1 MRWMPVKD
9 ASILSESVQV
19 AGRTLRNRVVATAH
33 GTAAVVDGM
42 PLPSDVEY
50 WARLARGGPA
60 MVVAGGI
67 SVGRTSTLRGRFLGE
82 AWHPHAAVAYRP
94 KAQAIT
100 SGGALAIAQLCHL
113 GRETLGAPTFLPFEA
128 PSAVRS
134 PREPSPARV
143 LTTDDC
149 AAVTASFVTSASMM
163 IDAGFDGVEIH
174 GAHGYLVAQF
184 LNETINDRTD
194 RYGGD
199 LVGRCTLLLDIID
212 GIRSARPEAVVG
224 LRLSVE
230 NDPDG
235 SDLEVVA
242 EVADIVRERAPTDF
256 LDLTYGNRLSYVRDM
271 ATTRPPLMDDRF
283 ADRLRALRRSAAVPV
298 VLCSAFHDRTDME
311 QVVLDGRADLV
322 GMARPHIADPD
333 VTLKLLDG
341 RDDEVRP
348 CVACNE
354 DCRAFDPVGLCVV
367 NPDLAPPG
375 AATRPAEPLQVGAV
389 RRGAGGVTVVGA
401 GPAGL
406 EAAVTL
412 RLARPDLHVVLHER
426 SSRIGGQL
434 VAAEAS
440 GTRQGWRRLVH
451 FYEREL
457 HRAGVEL
464 RLGDVVSDADADA
477 GDVDG
482 DVVWATG
489 AEESEPGPRSGLE
502 VSSSAFLLHP
512 DMAPRRPLIVD
523 DGFGWWPTVSAVEV
537 ALARGAE
544 SVTVVSPGTAWAA
557 GIPADS
563 RAQLTDRLRGC
574 RFEVIA
580 LAAVDV
586 DAAGGVRVTVNG
598 SDLRRPVETDLLV
611 RVGVRTSLALPGTSA
626 WAIGDCVAPRR
637 VSHAIAEG
645 RAVGRRLALSHA
657 PTHRVETTG

>member
-1 MRWMPVKD
+1 MPVSD
-9 ASILSESVQV
+9 ASVLGESVQV

-67 SVGRTSTLRGRFLGE
+67 SVGRASTLRGRFLGE

-134 PREPSPARV
+134 PREPSPSRV

-149 AAVTASFVTSASMM
+149 AAVTASFVTSACMM

-184 LNETINDRTD
+184 LNANVNDRTD

-199 LVGRCTLLLDIID
+199 LVGRCTLLLDIIG
-212 GIRSARPEAVVG
+212 GIRSARPDAVVG

-235 SDLEVVA
+235 SDLEVLA
-242 EVADIVRERAPTDF
+242 DVADIVRERAPTDF

-283 ADRLRALRRSAAVPV
+283 ADRLRALRRATAVPIL
-298 VLCSAFHDRTDME
+298 LCSAFHDRTDME

-375 AATRPAEPLQVGAV
+375 FTTRPAEPLQVGDA
-389 RRGAGGVTVVGA
+389 RSGAGSVTVVGA

-412 RLARPDLHVVLHER
+412 RLARPDLRVVLHER

-434 VAAEAS
+434 MSAEAS
-440 GTRQGWRRLVH
+440 GTRPGWRRLVH

-457 HRAGVEL
+457 DRAGVEL
-464 RLGDVVSDADADA
+464 RLGSVVSDV
-477 GDVDG
+477 GHLDG

-489 AEESEPGPRSGLE
+489 AEESEQAPQSALE
-502 VSSSAFLLHP
+502 VSSSAFLLDP
-512 DMAPRRPLIVD
+512 SMAPRRPIIVD

-544 SVTVVSPGTAWAA
+544 SVTVMSPGTAWAA

-563 RAQLTDRLRGC
+563 RAQLTERLRGC
-574 RFEVIA
+574 RFEVTA

-586 DAAGGVRVTVNG
+586 DADGNVSVTVNG
-598 SDLRRPVETDLLV
+598 SDLRRPVDTDLLV
-611 RVGVRTSLALPGTSA
+611 RVGVRTSLPLPRASA
-626 WAIGDCVAPRR
+626 WAIGDCVTPRR

-645 RAVGRRLALSHA
+645 RAVGRRLALRHA
-657 PTHRVETTG
+657 STHSVEATG

>member
-1 MRWMPVKD
+1 M
-9 ASILSESVQV
+9 SVLNERVLV

-42 PLPSDVEY
+42 PLPSDVAY
-50 WARLARGGPA
+50 WGRLARGGPS

-82 AWHPHAAVAYRP
+82 AWHAHAAAAYRP
-94 KAQAIT
+94 KAEAIT
-100 SGGALAIAQLCHL
+100 SAGALAIAQLCHL
-113 GRETLGAPTFLPFEA
+113 GRETLGAPTFFPFEA

-149 AAVTASFVTSASMM
+149 SAAVTSFVTSACMM

-184 LNETINDRTD
+184 LNEHVNDRTD

-199 LVGRCTLLLDIID
+199 VVGRCTLLLEIIA
-212 GIRSARPEAVVG
+212 GIRRERPDAVVG

-235 SDLEVVA
+235 AGLDQLASVVRVIA
-242 EVADIVRERAPTDF
+242 EREPTDF

-271 ATTRPPLMDDRF
+271 ATTRPPLMDESF
-283 ADRLRALRRSAAVPV
+283 ADQLRAIRRSAAVPV
-298 VLCSAFHDRTDME
+298 LLCSSFHERSDLE
-311 QVVLDGRADLV
+311 QVVVDGRADLV

-333 VTLKLLDG
+333 LTLKLLDG
-341 RDDEVRP
+341 RDDQIRP
-348 CVACNE
+348 CVASNE

-375 AATRPAEPLQVGAV
+375 ATVRPAEPV
-389 RRGAGGVTVVGA
+389 RLGPTRSRARHVTVVGA

-412 RLARPDLHVVLHER
+412 GLARPDLPVVLVER
-426 SSRIGGQL
+426 SERIGGQL

-440 GTRQGWRRLVH
+440 GTRPGWRRLLD

-457 HRAGVEL
+457 RRAGVEL
-464 RLGDVVSDADADA
+464 RLGTAVQA

-482 DVVWATG
+482 EVVWATG
-489 AEESEPGPRSGLE
+489 AEERQPCPPSELE
-502 VSSSAFLLHP
+502 VASEAFLL
-512 DMAPRRPLIVD
+512 DATLAPRRPLVVD

-544 SVTVVSPGTAWAA
+544 QVTVATPGTSWAA
-557 GIPADS
+557 SHPCGLPSSADRTAARKTTRGGGS
-563 RAQLTDRLRGC
+563 RCRRRERGRCGDRHGQRLRPSPSRG
-574 RFEVIA
+574 
-580 LAAVDV
+580 
-586 DAAGGVRVTVNG
+586 AG
-598 SDLRRPVETDLLV
+598 
-611 RVGVRTSLALPGTSA
+611 LPGTGRRA
-626 WAIGDCVAPRR
+626 DVLAPARHRR
-637 VSHAIAEG
+637 VGHRGLRDAPSG
-645 RAVGRRLALSHA
+645 RPCHRRGSGHGPATRSQL
-657 PTHRVETTG
+657 TTPPERS

>member
-1 MRWMPVKD
+1 V
-9 ASILSESVQV
+9 LSESVQV

-42 PLPSDVEY
+42 PLPSDVDY
-50 WARLARGGPA
+50 WGRLARGGPA

-94 KAQAIT
+94 KAEAIT

-113 GRETLGAPTFLPFEA
+113 GRETLGASTFFPFEA

-134 PREPSPARV
+134 PREPSPSRV

-149 AAVTASFVTSASMM
+149 ATVTASFVTSACMM

-184 LNETINDRTD
+184 LNPNVNDRTD

-199 LVGRCTLLLDIID
+199 LVGRCALLLDIIG
-212 GIRSARPEAVVG
+212 GIRNARPEAVVG

-235 SDLEVVA
+235 SDVEVVA
-242 EVADIVRERAPTDF
+242 EVADTVRERAPTDF

-271 ATTRPPLMDDRF
+271 ATTRPPLVDDRF
-283 ADRLRALRRSAAVPV
+283 ADRLRTLRGAVAVPV
-298 VLCSAFHDRTDME
+298 VLCSAFHDRTLME
-311 QVVLDGRADLV
+311 QVVIDGRADLV

-354 DCRAFDPVGLCVV
+354 DCRSFDPVGLCVV

-375 AATRPAEPLQVGAV
+375 ATTRPAEPLHVGAV
-389 RRGAGGVTVVGA
+389 RRREGGVTVVGA

-412 RLARPDLHVVLHER
+412 RLARPDVHVVLLER

-434 VAAEAS
+434 LAAEAS
-440 GTRQGWRRLVH
+440 GTRPGWQRLLH

-464 RLGDVVSDADADA
+464 RLGSAVSDA
-477 GDVDG
+477 GDLDG

-489 AEESEPGPRSGLE
+489 AEEDEPGPTSALE
-502 VSSSAFLLHP
+502 VSSSAFLL
-512 DMAPRRPLIVD
+512 DRVMAPRRPLIVD

-563 RAQLTDRLRGC
+563 RAQLTDRLRGR
-574 RFEVIA
+574 RFEVMA
-580 LAAVDV
+580 LAAVDA
-586 DAAGGVRVTVNG
+586 DAAGGVSVSVNG
-598 SDLRRPVETDLLV
+598 SDLRRTVQTDLLV
-611 RVGVRTSLALPGTSA
+611 RVGVRRALTLPCASA

-645 RAVGRRLALSHA
+645 RAVGRRLALSQA
-657 PTHRVETTG
+657 PNHRVETIG

>member
-1 MRWMPVKD
+1 M
-9 ASILSESVQV
+9 SVLNERVLV

-42 PLPSDVEY
+42 PLPSDVAY
-50 WARLARGGPA
+50 WGRLARGGPS

-82 AWHPHAAVAYRP
+82 AWHAHAAAAYRP
-94 KAQAIT
+94 KAEAIT
-100 SGGALAIAQLCHL
+100 SAGALAIAQLCHL
-113 GRETLGAPTFLPFEA
+113 GRETLGAPTFFPFEA

-149 AAVTASFVTSASMM
+149 SAAVTSFVTSACMM

-184 LNETINDRTD
+184 LNEHINDRTD

-199 LVGRCTLLLDIID
+199 VAGRCTLLLEIIA
-212 GIRSARPEAVVG
+212 GIRRERPEAVVG

-235 SDLEVVA
+235 AGLDQLASVVRVIA
-242 EVADIVRERAPTDF
+242 ERGPTDF
-256 LDLTYGNRLSYVRDM
+256 LDLTYGNRLSYVPDM
-271 ATTRPPLMDDRF
+271 ATTRPPLMDKSF
-283 ADRLRALRRSAAVPV
+283 ADQLRAIRRSAAVPV
-298 VLCSAFHDRTDME
+298 LLCSSFHDRSDLE
-311 QVVLDGRADLV
+311 QVVVDGRADLV

-333 VTLKLLDG
+333 LTLKLLDG
-341 RDDEVRP
+341 RDDQIRP
-348 CVACNE
+348 CVASNE

-375 AATRPAEPLQVGAV
+375 AKVRPAEPV
-389 RRGAGGVTVVGA
+389 RRGPIRSGARHVTVVGA

-412 RLARPDLHVVLHER
+412 GLARPDLPVVLVER
-426 SSRIGGQL
+426 SGRIGGQL

-440 GTRQGWRRLVH
+440 GTRPGWRRLLD

-457 HRAGVEL
+457 RRAGVEV
-464 RLGDVVSDADADA
+464 RLGTAVQA
-477 GDVDG
+477 GDIDG
-482 DVVWATG
+482 EVVWATG
-489 AEESEPGPRSGLE
+489 AEEKQPRPPSGLE
-502 VSSSAFLLHP
+502 VASETFLL
-512 DMAPRRPLIVD
+512 DATMAPRRPLVVD
-523 DGFGWWPTVSAVEV
+523 DGFGWWPSVSAVEV

-544 SVTVVSPGTAWAA
+544 QVTVTTPGTSWAA

-563 RAQLTDRLRGC
+563 RAQLTERLRGT
-574 RFEVIA
+574 RLEVVA
-580 LAAVDV
+580 LAAVEMNEQGAV
-586 DAAGGVRVTVNG
+586 TVTVND
-598 SDLRRPVETDLLV
+598 SDLRHMVHPDCLV
-611 RVGVRTSLALPGTSA
+611 RVGVRTSSPLPDTEG
-626 WAIGDCVAPRR
+626 WAIGDCVTPRR
-637 VSHAIAEG
+637 VAHAIAEG
-645 RAVGRRLALSHA
+645 RAVGRRLAELST
-657 PTHRVETTG
+657 PRERS

>member
-1 MRWMPVKD
+1 MSV
-9 ASILSESVQV
+9 LGESVMV
-19 AGRTLRNRVVATAH
+19 GGRPLRNRVVATAH
-33 GTAAVVDGM
+33 GTAAVVAG
-42 PLPSDVEY
+42 LPMASDVEY
-50 WARLARGGPA
+50 WGRLARGGPG

-67 SVGRTSTLRGRFLGE
+67 SVGRSSTFRGRFLGE
-82 AWHPHAAVAYRP
+82 AWHTHAAVDYRP
-94 KAQAIT
+94 KAEAIT
-100 SGGALAIAQLCHL
+100 SGGAVAIAQLCHL
-113 GRETLGAPTFLPFEA
+113 GRETLGAPTFLPFES

-149 AAVTASFVTSASMM
+149 AAVVESFVRSACMM
-163 IDAGFDGVEIH
+163 LDAGFDGVEIH

-184 LNETINDRTD
+184 LNESINDRTD

-199 LVGRCTLLLDIID
+199 AVGRSTLLLDIIG
-212 GIRSARPEAVVG
+212 GIRRERPEAILG

-235 SDLEVVA
+235 ADLEHVA
-242 EVADIVRERAPTDF
+242 EIAGVVEDRNPVDF
-256 LDLTYGNRLSYVRDM
+256 LDLTYGNRLFYVRDM
-271 ATTRPPLMDDRF
+271 ATKRPPLMAESS
-283 ADRLRALRRSAAVPV
+283 ADQLRALRGVVAAPV
-298 VLCSAFHDRTDME
+298 LLCSSFRDRRDLE

-341 RDDEVRP
+341 REGEIRP

-375 AATRPAEPLQVGAV
+375 ASTRPAEPLRVGGSGN
-389 RRGAGGVTVVGA
+389 RSGNVTVVGA

-412 RLARPDLHVVLHER
+412 GLARPDIHVILQER
-426 SSRIGGQL
+426 SDRIGGQL
-434 VAAEAS
+434 VTAEAS
-440 GTRQGWRRLVH
+440 GTRPGWRRLLD

-457 HRAGVEL
+457 RRAGVEL
-464 RLGDVVSDADADA
+464 RLNSTVHDPREL
-477 GDVDG
+477 DG
-482 DVVWATG
+482 EVVWATG
-489 AEESEPGPRSGLE
+489 AEESDPRAAGGAPWLSSG
-502 VSSSAFLLHP
+502 AFLLDP
-512 DMAPRRPLIVD
+512 ASAPRRPLVLD

-537 ALARGAE
+537 SLARGADM
-544 SVTVVSPGTAWAA
+544 VTVASPGTAWAA

-563 RAQLTDRLRGC
+563 RAQLTERLRG
-574 RFEVIA
+574 RRLEVIP

-586 DAAGGVRVTVNG
+586 NDDGTVLVSVNG
-598 SDLRRPVETDLLV
+598 SSLARRVDADAV
-611 RVGVRTSLALPGTSA
+611 VQVGVRTSSRLPTSDA
-626 WAIGDCVAPRR
+626 WAIGDCVMPRR

-645 RAVGRRLALSHA
+645 RAVGRRLADSVTA
-657 PTHRVETTG
+657 PTGWS